1 MATKHGRFDM
11 DWWIVQKRQIYIIIG
26 ALVLTAFLVGA
37 WLYVSKYGNPFSN
50 PKATADMPEGARI
63 ASFEGDVRVIRATTR
78 ETLPATLKTQLY
90 PGDTVQT
97 QSDGRARITL
107 ADGSSLVIRPNS
119 TVIIRDNTS
128 GEGGQKNVRVKVDTG
143 QINVRTEQ
151 QPEGTN
157 NVVETSQSQSR
168 LASET
173 ASTFNVNPDKTAEI
187 RVQSGQ
193 IETTT
198 NSGEKTIIHSN
209 EYVSVNPAGTIG
221 QRERLLEIPL
231 PAGPRNLEKVTASA
245 GGAANVTLRWQRPQS
260 GTAAHYR
267 VEVATSPF
275 FVPAGK
281 VIERD
286 QLASNEFNASD
297 LRPGDYFWRVR
308 ATARSGQAS
317 DWSEPQ
323 KFTVVSQGTGGSLS
337 FSEVAVEYVGG
348 QIYVI
353 RGRTQPGTTVS
364 SLGREILSDSSG
376 SFRLQITAPE
386 GARDVTIEAQDQQ
399 GNRSRQKVQLAAG
412 AGAKQGR

>member
-11 DWWIVQKRQIYIIIG
+11 DWWVVQKRLIYIVIG
-26 ALVLTAFLVGA
+26 ALVFTALAVGA
-37 WLYVSKYGNPFSN
+37 WLYVRSYGYPFSS
-50 PKATADMPEGARI
+50 PKATADAPEGARFD
-63 ASFEGDVRVIRATTR
+63 SFEGDVRVIRATTR
-78 ETLPATLKTQLY
+78 ETLSASLKTQLY

-97 QSDGRARITL
+97 QSDGRARIML
-107 ADGSSLVIRPNS
+107 ADGSTLVIRPNS

-128 GEGGQKNVRVKVDTG
+128 GEGGQKNIRVKVDTG

-157 NVVETSQSQSR
+157 NVVETNQTQSR

-187 RVQSGQ
+187 RVQAGQ
-193 IETTT
+193 LETTT
-198 NSGEKTIIHSN
+198 SNGEKTTIRSN

-221 QRERLLEIPL
+221 QRERLLEIPS
-231 PAGPRNLEKVTASA
+231 PSGPRNLERVTTGAN
-245 GGAANVTLRWQRPQS
+245 GAANVALRWQRPQS

-275 FVPAGK
+275 FVAAGK

-286 QLASNEFNASD
+286 QLAATEFNASD

-308 ATARSGQAS
+308 ASARSGQAS

-323 KFTVVSQGTGGSLS
+323 KFTVVSQGSGDGNLS
-337 FSEVAVEYVGG
+337 FSEIAVEYVGG
-348 QIYVI
+348 QIYII

-364 SLGREILSDSSG
+364 SQGREILSNSSG

-386 GARDVTIEAQDQQ
+386 GAREVIIEAQDQQ
-399 GNRSRQKVQLAAG
+399 GTRSRQKVQLAG
-412 AGAKQGR
+412 KPGK

>member
-11 DWWIVQKRQIYIIIG
+11 DWWVVQKRLIYIIIG
-26 ALVLTAFLVGA
+26 ALIFIALAGGA
-37 WLYVSKYGNPFSN
+37 WMYVSKYGNPFGS
-50 PKATADMPEGARI
+50 PKATSDAPEGARF
-63 ASFEGDVRVIRATTR
+63 ASFEGDVRVIRAATR
-78 ETLPATLKTQLY
+78 ETLQASLNTQLY

-97 QSDGRARITL
+97 QGDGRARIML
-107 ADGSSLVIRPNS
+107 ADGSTLVIRPNS

-128 GEGGQKNVRVKVDTG
+128 TEGGQKNVRVKVDTG

-157 NVVETSQSQSR
+157 NVVETSQTQSR

-173 ASTFNVNPDKTAEI
+173 ASSFNVNPDMTAEI
-187 RVQSGQ
+187 RVQTGQ
-193 IETTT
+193 LETTT
-198 NSGEKTIIHSN
+198 NNGDKTIIRSN

-221 QRERLLEIPL
+221 QRERLLDIPL
-231 PAGPRNLEKVTASA
+231 PTGPRNLERVSAVTS
-245 GGAANVTLRWQRPQS
+245 GAASVTLRWQRPQS

-267 VEVATSPF
+267 VEVASSPF

-286 QLASNEFNASD
+286 QLASSEFNASD

-323 KFTVVSQGTGGSLS
+323 KFTVTSQATGANLS

-364 SLGREILSDSSG
+364 SMGREILSDSGG

-386 GARDVTIEAQDQQ
+386 GAREVTLEAQDQQ
-399 GNRSRQKVQLAAG
+399 GNRSQHKVQLVAG
-412 AGAKQGR
+412 RQRK

>member
-1 MATKHGRFDM
+1 MVTKHGRFDM
-11 DWWIVQKRQIYIIIG
+11 DWWIVQKRLVYIIIG
-26 ALVLTAFLVGA
+26 ALIFILLVGGA
-37 WLYVSKYGNPFSN
+37 WLYVTKYGNPFGN
-50 PKATADMPEGARI
+50 PKATADAPEGARF
-63 ASFEGDVRVIRATTR
+63 ASFEGEVRVIRAATR
-78 ETLPATLKTQLY
+78 ETIPVGLKTQLY

-97 QSDGRARITL
+97 QSDGRALIML
-107 ADGSSLVIRPNS
+107 ADGSTLVIRPNS

-128 GEGGQKNVRVKVDTG
+128 SEGGQKNVRVKVDTG

-157 NVVETSQSQSR
+157 NVVETNQTQSR

-187 RVQSGQ
+187 RVQTGQ

-198 NSGEKTIIHSN
+198 NSGEKTILRGN
-209 EYVSVNPAGTIG
+209 EYILVNPAGTLG
-221 QRERLLEIPL
+221 QRERLLDIPI
-231 PAGPRNLEKVTASA
+231 PAGPRNLERVSTGA
-245 GGAANVTLRWQRPQS
+245 GGAASVTLRWQRPQS

-267 VEVATSPF
+267 VEVASSPF
-275 FVPAGK
+275 FVAAGK

-286 QLASNEFNASD
+286 QLASSEFNASD

-323 KFTVVSQGTGGSLS
+323 KFTVISQGSGGDRLS
-337 FSEVAVEYVGG
+337 FADVEAEYVGG

-353 RGRTQPGTTVS
+353 RGRTQPGTTVT
-364 SLGREILSDSSG
+364 SLGREILSDSG
-376 SFRLQITAPE
+376 GFFRLQITAPE

-399 GNRSRQKVQLAAG
+399 GNRSQHRVQLAAS
-412 AGAKQGR
+412 AARQRK

>member
-1 MATKHGRFDM
+1 MVTKHGRFDL
-11 DWWIVQKRQIYIIIG
+11 DWWIVQKRLVYIIIG
-26 ALVLTAFLVGA
+26 ALIFILLVGGA
-37 WLYVSKYGNPFSN
+37 WLYVTKYGNPFGS
-50 PKATADMPEGARI
+50 PKTTADAPEGARF
-63 ASFEGDVRVIRATTR
+63 ASFEGEVRVIRAATR
-78 ETLPATLKTQLY
+78 ETIPAGLKTQLY

-97 QSDGRARITL
+97 QSDGRARIML
-107 ADGSSLVIRPNS
+107 ADGSTLVIRPNS
-119 TVIIRDNTS
+119 TVTIRDNTS
-128 GEGGQKNVRVKVDTG
+128 SEGGQKNVRVKVDTG

-157 NVVETSQSQSR
+157 NVVETSQTQSR

-187 RVQSGQ
+187 RVQTGQ

-198 NSGEKTIIHSN
+198 NSGEKTIIRGN
-209 EYVSVNPAGTIG
+209 EYISVNPAGALG
-221 QRERLLEIPL
+221 QRERLLDIPI
-231 PAGPRNLEKVTASA
+231 PAGPRNLERVSTGTS
-245 GGAANVTLRWQRPQS
+245 GAASVTLRWQRPQS

-267 VEVATSPF
+267 VEVASSPF
-275 FVPAGK
+275 FVAAGK

-286 QLASNEFNASD
+286 QLASSEFNASD

-323 KFTVVSQGTGGSLS
+323 KFTVISQGTGDRLS
-337 FSEVAVEYVGG
+337 FSDVQAEYVGG

-353 RGRTQPGTTVS
+353 RGRTQPGTTVT

-376 SFRLQITAPE
+376 FFRLQITAPE
-386 GARDVTIEAQDQQ
+386 GAREVTIEAQDQQ
-399 GNRSRQKVQLAAG
+399 GNRSQHRVQLAAG
-412 AGAKQGR
+412 AVRQRK

>member
-1 MATKHGRFDM
+1 MTSKHGRFDM

-26 ALVLTAFLVGA
+26 ALVLTALAVGA
-37 WLYVSKYGNPFSN
+37 WLYVSKYGNPFSS
-50 PKATADMPEGARI
+50 PKTTADVPEGARI

-78 ETLPATLKTQLY
+78 ETLPASLKTQLY

-128 GEGGQKNVRVKVDTG
+128 TEGGQKNVRVKVDTG

-157 NVVETSQSQSR
+157 NVVETSQTQSR

-173 ASTFNVNPDKTAEI
+173 ASTFDVNPDKTAEI

-198 NSGEKTIIHSN
+198 NSGEKTIIRSN

-221 QRERLLEIPL
+221 QRERLLEIPS
-231 PAGPRNLEKVTASA
+231 PAGPRNLERVTAGA
-245 GGAANVTLRWQRPQS
+245 GGSANVTLRWNRPQS

-267 VEVATSPF
+267 VEVASSPF

-286 QLASNEFNASD
+286 QLASSEFNASD

-323 KFTVVSQGTGGSLS
+323 KFTVVSQGTGGGNLS
-337 FSEVAVEYVGG
+337 FSEVGAEYVGG
-348 QIYVI
+348 QIYI
-353 RGRTQPGTTVS
+353 LRGRTQPGTTVS
-364 SLGREILSDSSG
+364 ALGREILSDSSG

-386 GARDVTIEAQDQQ
+386 GAREVTIEAHDQQ
-399 GNRSRQKVQLAAG
+399 GNRSQHRVPLAAG
-412 AGAKQGR
+412 AARQRK